1 MATLS
6 ELVSKTT
13 EIKNDLATCHAKLKT
28 NLTGKGVTVSS
39 SDKMLTLVN
48 KINDIKVGADI
59 NVKVKSSLPSSAT
72 EGDYVIITSETYNKL
87 FISKT
92 EPRLSEKDI
101 WFSVTD
107 DIECTIQESDIDIL
121 GRGVD
126 AFIKLNGVNRRL
138 DLYKYTS
145 GKFNKV
151 NGFFVIYE
159 APNYYNTDLTGGM
172 VSSSDTNAA
181 AGTDK
186 KTDTNQG
193 IQISLLRSDTGWT
206 TRVLAT
212 NNKVDLTN
220 YKTLQVT
227 FKVLQTS
234 TSKNYV
240 EFFSGVSDS
249 KTGGGRVS
257 LRNSYAAYNSHDLAG
272 KKNMVITDELN
283 ISNLT
288 GNQYV
293 KIALHVG
300 GAISGEILIQSIKL
314 LP

>member
-13 EIKNDLATCHAKLKT
+13 QIKNDLTTCHAKLKT

-72 EGDYVIITSETYNKL
+72 EGDYVIITSEKYNKL

-107 DIECTIQESDIDIL
+107 DIECSIQESDIDIL

-151 NGFFVIYE
+151 NDDFVIYE
-159 APNYYNTDLTGGM
+159 VPNYYNTDLTGGM
-172 VSSSDTNAA
+172 ESSSSTNAES
-181 AGTDK
+181 GINQTIDTD
-186 KTDTNQG
+186 NG
-193 IQISLLRSDTGWT
+193 IQISLLRYNNGWT
-206 TRVLAT
+206 NRIIVTRK
-212 NNKVDLTN
+212 KVDITN

-227 FKVLQTS
+227 YKVLQT
-234 TSKNYV
+234 THLKFYV
-240 EFFSGVSDS
+240 DFYSGVSDN
-249 KTGGGRVS
+249 KDVGGNVA
-257 LRNSYAAYNSHDLAG
+257 LRNSYNAYNVLDLVD
-272 KKNMVITDELN
+272 KTDQVITDNLD
-283 ISNLT
+283 ISNMK

-293 KIALHVG
+293 KIALSVG
-300 GAISGEILIQSIKL
+300 GAINGEVLIKSIKL